1 MNTTVQNEVKMAYA
15 DCWMDGNEAY
25 NLRNL
30 NFRASKA
37 VSRDEAYEIMRQFVP
52 GYNFF
57 EPKLIKKFPANTQ
70 IVIAREGSVCLYVK
84 ARKHPSAKAVKADEM
99 DKEGE
104 FVRYW
109 WN

>member
-1 MNTTVQNEVKMAYA
+1 MNTVQNQVKMAYA
-15 DCWMDGNEAY
+15 DCWMSGNEAY

-30 NFRASKA
+30 KFRASQA
-37 VSRDEAYEIMRQFVP
+37 VSRDEAYEIMNQFVP
-52 GYNFF
+52 GYNAF
-57 EPKLIKKFPANTQ
+57 ESELIKKFPKNAQ

-84 ARKHPSAKAVKADEM
+84 SNKYPSAKSMSADEK

-109 WN
+109 WD